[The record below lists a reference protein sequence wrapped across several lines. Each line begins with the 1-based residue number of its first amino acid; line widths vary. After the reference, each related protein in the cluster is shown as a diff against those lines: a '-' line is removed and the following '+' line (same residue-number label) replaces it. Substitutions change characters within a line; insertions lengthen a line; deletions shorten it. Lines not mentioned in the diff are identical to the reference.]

1 MNNKSNMQD
10 DDDGDFDVYL
20 TDCSQNGTFVNG
32 ELVGKWKVST
42 HRQHLVP
49 KYYKGTSLVFINK
62 FGCFRRN

>member
-1 MNNKSNMQD
+1 MQD

-42 HRQHLVP
+42 HRQHLFP

>member
-1 MNNKSNMQD
+1 MQD

-42 HRQHLVP
+42 HRQHLFT
-49 KYYKGTSLVFINK
+49 KYYKGMFYEEISIV
-62 FGCFRRN
+62 

>member
-1 MNNKSNMQD
+1 MQD

-42 HRQHLVP
+42 HRQHWFS
-49 KYYKGTSLVFINK
+49 KYYKGINRWFSLIILAGSEEIK
-62 FGCFRRN
+62 IL

>member
-1 MNNKSNMQD
+1 MQD

-42 HRQHLVP
+42 HRQHLFT
-49 KYYKGTSLVFINK
+49 KYYKGMFIVS
-62 FGCFRRN
+62 FH

>member
-1 MNNKSNMQD
+1 MQD

-42 HRQHLVP
+42 QRQHLFP
-49 KYYKGTSLVFINK
+49 KILQGCSSLVFINK
-62 FGCFRRN
+62 FG

>member
-1 MNNKSNMQD
+1 MQD

-42 HRQHLVP
+42 HRQHLFP
-49 KYYKGTSLVFINK
+49 KYCKGASLVFINK
-62 FGCFRRN
+62 FG

>member
-1 MNNKSNMQD
+1 MQD

-42 HRQHLVP
+42 HRQHLFP
-49 KYYKGTSLVFINK
+49 KYYKGVLVWLIPKKLKSFKAVVSLLV
-62 FGCFRRN
+62 

>member
-1 MNNKSNMQD
+1 MQD

-42 HRQHLVP
+42 HRQHLFP
-49 KYYKGTSLVFINK
+49 KYYKGVHRKYISIPSLVFYNK
-62 FGCFRRN
+62 FG

>member
-1 MNNKSNMQD
+1 MQD

-42 HRQHLVP
+42 HRQHVFP
-49 KYYKGTSLVFINK
+49 KYYITMDDYDQTLESSI
-62 FGCFRRN
+62 

>member
-1 MNNKSNMQD
+1 MQD

-49 KYYKGTSLVFINK
+49 KYYKGIPKKLRSYKAVVSLLV
-62 FGCFRRN
+62 